1 MKNLRGVL
9 GGLLIFVIFQL
20 TLVSCTDSNEII
32 KSQDVEQIQRETKMV
47 VPGNQGDEDVDDD
60 EQGLN

>member
-9 GGLLIFVIFQL
+9 GGLLIFVVFQL

-32 KSQDVEQIQRETKMV
+32 KSQDESTEIQKAGHGEV
-47 VPGNQGDEDVDDD
+47 GDPPPD
-60 EQGLN
+60 EQYEQG